1 MSMLR
6 FDGKVII
13 VTGGSLG
20 IGQAAANLFA
30 KQGGSLVIASREAAA
45 GAAAVDAIVKAG
57 GRAIHVAADVS
68 KEADVQ
74 KLVAATLDK
83 LGRIDVLVN
92 NAGMHRTGDAKAT
105 SLADWE
111 RMMAVN
117 VTSAFL
123 CTKHA
128 ADALAATRGVIVNVS
143 SEAGLVGIG
152 NQVAYNVSKAA
163 MIELTK
169 SCALDFAPL
178 GVRVNCVCP
187 GTTATPLVAALF
199 AKSPDPVAARR
210 QWESIR
216 PMNRLGT
223 PEEVASA
230 ILYMA
235 SAEAGYATGAVL
247 AVDGGYTAQ

>member
-1 MSMLR
+1 MLR
-6 FDGKVII
+6 FDDKVII

-30 KQGGSLVIASREAAA
+30 RQGGSVVIASREAAA
-45 GAAAVDAIVKAG
+45 GTAAVEAIAETG
-57 GRAIHVAADVS
+57 GRAIYVAADVA
-68 KEADVQ
+68 KEADVE
-74 KLVAATLDK
+74 KLVATTLEK

-111 RMMAVN
+111 RMMTVN

-128 ADALAATRGVIVNVS
+128 ADALASARGVVVNVS

-163 MIELTK
+163 VIELTK
-169 SCALDFAPL
+169 SCAVDLAPA
-178 GVRVNCVCP
+178 GIRVNCVCP
-187 GTTATPLVAALF
+187 GTTATPLVEALAAR
-199 AKSPDPVAARR
+199 SPDPVAARR

-216 PMNRLGT
+216 PMDRLGT
-223 PEEVASA
+223 PDEVASA

>member
-1 MSMLR
+1 MLR
-6 FDGKVII
+6 FDGKAII

-30 KQGGSLVIASREAAA
+30 RQGGSLVIASREAAA
-45 GAAAVDAIVKAG
+45 GSAAADTIVKAG
-57 GRAIHVAADVS
+57 GHAIHVAADVA
-68 KEADVQ
+68 KEADVE
-74 KLVAATLDK
+74 KLVAVTLAK

-92 NAGMHRTGDAKAT
+92 NAGMHRTGDAKGT

-128 ADALAATRGVIVNVS
+128 ADALASTRGVIVNVS

-163 MIELTK
+163 IVELTK
-169 SCALDFAPL
+169 SCALDFARL
-178 GVRVNCVCP
+178 GIRVNCVCP
-187 GTTATPLVAALF
+187 GTTATPLVEALV

-223 PEEVASA
+223 PNEVASA
-230 ILYMA
+230 ILYLA